1 MVHELDKSIG
11 QVVNALK
18 QKNML
23 EESII
28 VFSGDNGGAANG
40 MDNNVASNWPLRGV
54 RYLRLIIKLDKFA
67 C

>member
-1 MVHELDKSIG
+1 MVNFEAMVHEMDKSIG

-18 QKNML
+18 QKNIL

-54 RYLRLIIKLDKFA
+54 KALEIY
-67 C
+67 

>member
-1 MVHELDKSIG
+1 MFNFEAMVHEMDKSIG

-54 RYLRLIIKLDKFA
+54 KALEIY
-67 C
+67 

>member
-1 MVHELDKSIG
+1 MVHEMDKSIG

-18 QKNML
+18 QKNIL

-54 RYLRLIIKLDKFA
+54 KALEIY
-67 C
+67 